1 MFLASSSHCISL
13 VEDALIVSFVTIVID
28 ANLIQDGLK
37 ILNDLRR
44 CLEPCYKLCNEVFG
58 LFCDLLLV
66 FYVLE
71 LATLNLLLPT
81 NDVDVVD

>member
-13 VEDALIVSFVTIVID
+13 VEDALIVCFITIVID

-44 CLEPCYKLCNEVFG
+44 CLEPCYKLCYEVFS
-58 LFCDLLLV
+58 LFCDFLLV

-81 NDVDVVD
+81 DDVDVVD